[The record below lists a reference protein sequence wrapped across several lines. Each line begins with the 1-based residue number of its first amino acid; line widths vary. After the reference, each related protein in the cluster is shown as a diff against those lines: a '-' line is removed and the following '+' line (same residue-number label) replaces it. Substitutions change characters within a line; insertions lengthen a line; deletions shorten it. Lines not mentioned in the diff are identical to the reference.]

1 MWGLAEG
8 IIGGN
13 LLSGMLGAD
22 ASEDAAN
29 IQAATGREGIAE
41 QRRQYDLT
49 RADQMP
55 WLEAGRNALATYSG
69 YGPSRIDP
77 NQYIPASNIP
87 QFDVNKLNLYA
98 DPSYQFRLNE
108 QNRAINRNAAG
119 MGKFLSGNRLEE
131 LMARSGDMASQE
143 YGNMYGRAIQD
154 YGLQT
159 GREADMYNRGVGS
172 YGRAYGQET
181 DYLNRLAGISGTGQS
196 TAAGLGQVGMQTG
209 SNISNSLANIGA
221 AQGAGRI
228 GQASAWQGMLGDMTS
243 LGTMYGMGAFNQPN
257 TWQPGAST
265 NTFSS
270 WYR

>member
-1 MWGLAEG
+1 MWGLAAAAG
-8 IIGGN
+8 LS
-13 LLSGMLGAD
+13 LLSGAIGSSGVRDASQLGAD
-22 ASEDAAN
+22 SN
-29 IQAATGREGIAE
+29 YQGILE
-41 QRRQYDLT
+41 SGRQYDQT
-49 RADQMP
+49 RADQAP
-55 WLEAGRNALATYSG
+55 WMDAGRNALAAYSG
-69 YGPSRIDP
+69 YGQSRVDP
-77 NQYIPASNIP
+77 NQYIPQSQIP

-98 DPSYQFRLNE
+98 DPSYQFRLDA
-108 QNRAINRNAAG
+108 QNQSINRNAAG

-143 YGNMYGRAIQD
+143 YGNMYSRALQD
-154 YGLQT
+154 YGLQA

>member
-1 MWGLAEG
+1 MWGLAAG
-8 IIGGN
+8 LVSGS

-29 IQAATGREGIAE
+29 IQAAAGREGIAE

-49 RADQMP
+49 RADQAP
-55 WLEAGRNALATYSG
+55 WMDAGRNALAAYSG
-69 YGPSRIDP
+69 YGQSRVDP
-77 NQYIPASNIP
+77 NQYIPQSQIP

-98 DPSYQFRLNE
+98 DPSYKFRLDA
-108 QNRAINRNAAG
+108 QNQSINRNAAG

-143 YGNMYGRAIQD
+143 YGNMYSRALQD
-154 YGLQT
+154 YGLQA
-159 GREADMYNRGVGS
+159 GREADIYNRGVGS

-181 DYLNRLAGISGTGQS
+181 DYLNRLAGISGVGQS
-196 TAAGLGQVGMQTG
+196 TAAGLGQAGMQTG
-209 SNISNSLANIGA
+209 SNISNSLANIGN
-221 AQGAGRI
+221 AQAAGRM
-228 GQASAWQGMLGDMTS
+228 GQASAWQGMIGDMTS

-257 TWQPGAST
+257 TWQQGANT